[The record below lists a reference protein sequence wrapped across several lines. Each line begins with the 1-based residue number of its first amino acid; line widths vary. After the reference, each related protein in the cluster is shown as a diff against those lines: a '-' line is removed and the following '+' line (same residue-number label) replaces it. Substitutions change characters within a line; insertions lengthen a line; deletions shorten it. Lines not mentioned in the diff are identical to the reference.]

1 MRYRHS
7 YEIRRRDTG
16 RDECLTPD
24 ALYDYLQETAILHS
38 DSVDLGANSLAGH
51 GLAWILNRVI
61 VHVDRY
67 PRRREVVTIETW
79 ANNLRGLYAIREWR
93 ALDES
98 GVVFACATS
107 RWFLINIEKRKP
119 ARIPGFIAEAY
130 GEIPEDRAID
140 DPFDRVSPIET
151 GETTKSFHVRLS
163 DLDTNQHANSSR
175 YIDWAIEAVPLS
187 ILESHNPC
195 MIDVGYKQE
204 GLLGDGLVSTS
215 ARANDDEDGP
225 AFDHVIRREGS
236 GEVLA
241 MGRTRWRQAAEF
253 GL

>member
-7 YEIRRRDTG
+7 YEIRRRDAG

-38 DSVDLGANSLAGH
+38 DSVDLGANSLARH

-61 VHVDRY
+61 IHVDRY
-67 PRRREVVTIETW
+67 PRRREMVTIETW

-93 ALDES
+93 ASDEA
-98 GVVFACATS
+98 GAAFARATS

-119 ARIPGFIAEAY
+119 ARIPGFITEAY
-130 GEIPEDRAID
+130 GEIPEDRAIAD
-140 DPFDRVSPIET
+140 SFDRVSPIET
-151 GETTKSFHVRLS
+151 AETTKLFHVRLS

-175 YIDWAIEAVPLS
+175 YIDWAIEAVPAE
-187 ILESHNPC
+187 ILYACKPSA
-195 MIDVGYKQE
+195 IDISYKQE
-204 GLLGDGLVSTS
+204 GLLGDEILSLS
-215 ARANDDEDGP
+215 ARTAIEGDDP
-225 AFDHVIRREGS
+225 AFDHVIRRTGG

-241 MGRTRWRQAAEF
+241 MGRTHWRRAAEF

>member
-107 RWFLINIEKRKP
+107 R
-119 ARIPGFIAEAY
+119 
-130 GEIPEDRAID
+130 
-140 DPFDRVSPIET
+140 
-151 GETTKSFHVRLS
+151 
-163 DLDTNQHANSSR
+163 
-175 YIDWAIEAVPLS
+175 
-187 ILESHNPC
+187 
-195 MIDVGYKQE
+195 
-204 GLLGDGLVSTS
+204 
-215 ARANDDEDGP
+215 
-225 AFDHVIRREGS
+225 
-236 GEVLA
+236 
-241 MGRTRWRQAAEF
+241 
-253 GL
+253 